1 MNRTLLERARCLL
14 SNVGLSRDFWAEAVN
29 TACYLVNRS
38 PSTAIDCK
46 TPYEVWSG
54 TPADYSFLK
63 TFGCPTY
70 CHVNDGKLEPRSK
83 KCIFLGYAD
92 GVKGY
97 RLWCFDPKSPKFIIN
112 KDVVFDESTM
122 LHPRKESVVSA
133 GMEQGSSKELELQV
147 EASQRVRDNTQDQP
161 ITDVHDSSSNDDDLQ
176 EEQETSIAAGR

>member
-1 MNRTLLERARCLL
+1 ML
-14 SNVGLSRDFWAEAVN
+14 SNAGLSRDFWAEAIK
-29 TACYLVNRS
+29 TACYLINRS

-63 TFGCPTY
+63 TFGCPGY

-97 RLWCFDPKSPKFIIN
+97 RLWCLDPKSPKFIVSRE
-112 KDVVFDESTM
+112 VVFDEFTM
-122 LHPRKESVVSA
+122 LHHKKESVIFT
-133 GMEQGSSKELELQV
+133 GNEQGSSKEVELQMEV
-147 EASQRVRDNTQDQP
+147 SQRVRDSTQDQHV
-161 ITDVHDSSSNDDDLQ
+161 TNVHGSSSEDNNPQ
-176 EEQETSIAAGR
+176 EEQETNIVAGRQRRQIRPP